1 MKKLTPYVAAIL
13 LIYCSSNEKISV
25 TSDIN
30 KKFKIEDLKEDYTV
44 LQSALEEAHPGIYRY
59 ITKEKFD
66 ALFDSLNSEIRS
78 ERTEIEFF
86 RFISPIIA
94 QIRCGHTSIS
104 LSHNYRNYMT
114 KQNKYF
120 PLQLKFISNK
130 AYVLKSFSSNEI
142 IPSGS
147 EIISINQKTIS
158 EIIEM
163 IFKMI
168 SSDGNIQTA
177 KYRRLDEEFSELYC
191 QCISPTDSFEIKY
204 IPFGNNIVKDE
215 VIPAKPWEEIKKYK
229 SSYMARQKEPLK
241 FEIMDNPV
249 VAVMTIVTFIP
260 RIIKNNY
267 GDFYGFIDSTFTLL
281 KEKNIK
287 NLIIDVR
294 GNNGGDVHYFSTVLS
309 KFIDK
314 PYRIAE
320 RIDVPTPKYSFLK
333 YTQHGFFFNFVNS
346 LSYVK
351 NEKTGRFDLKGKSGW
366 HQLINPQEP
375 HFQGKIYMLID
386 GWSFSAASDFCA
398 IAHSNAHDK
407 ITFIGEET
415 GGAYYGNNSGDW
427 IKLTLPN
434 TQIQVNI
441 PMRYYLLAVFDYP
454 YYDRGVIPDLEVI
467 PDIEDIL
474 NNKDT
479 QLEFALNIIKQRN
492 K

>member
-1 MKKLTPYVAAIL
+1 MKKLTPYVVAIL
-13 LIYCSSNEKISV
+13 LIYCSSNEKKPVSF
-25 TSDIN
+25 DIN
-30 KKFKIEDLKEDYTV
+30 KKFKINDLKEDYTV

-66 ALFDSLNSEIRS
+66 ALFDSLKSEIRS
-78 ERTEIEFF
+78 EKTEIEFF

-104 LSHNYRNYMT
+104 LSNNYRKYMT
-114 KQNKYF
+114 EQSKYF

-130 AYVLKSFSSNEI
+130 AYVLKSFSQEEI
-142 IPSGS
+142 IPAGS
-147 EIISINQKTIS
+147 EIISINQKKIS

-168 SSDGNIQTA
+168 PSDGNIQSA
-177 KYRRLDEEFSELYC
+177 KYRRLDEEFSELYY
-191 QCISPTDSFEIKY
+191 QFINPSDSFKIKY
-204 IPFGNNIVKDE
+204 IPFFDNLAKNE
-215 VIPAKPWEEIKKYK
+215 VLLAKPWEEIKKYK
-229 SSYMARQKEPLK
+229 SSYMDRQKEPLK
-241 FEIMDNPV
+241 FEIMDNSN

-267 GDFYGFIDSTFTLL
+267 GDFYRFIDSTFTLL

-314 PYRIAE
+314 PYRIVE

-333 YTQHGFFFNFVNS
+333 YTQQGFFFNLINS
-346 LSYVK
+346 LAYVK
-351 NEKTGRFDLKGKSGW
+351 NEKTGRYDLKGKAGW

-375 HFQGKIYMLID
+375 RFLGRIYMLID

-427 IKLTLPN
+427 IKLKLPN

-441 PMRYYLLAVFDYP
+441 PMRNYLLAVSDYP
-454 YYDRGVIPDLEVI
+454 YPDRGVIPDFEVI

-474 NNKDT
+474 SNKDT
-479 QLEFALNIIKQRN
+479 QLEFALNIFRQK
-492 K
+492 KK